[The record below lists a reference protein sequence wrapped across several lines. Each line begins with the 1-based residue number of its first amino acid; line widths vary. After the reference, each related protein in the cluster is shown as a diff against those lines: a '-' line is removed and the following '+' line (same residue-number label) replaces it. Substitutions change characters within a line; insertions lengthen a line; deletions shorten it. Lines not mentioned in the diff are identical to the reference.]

1 MKYAISYEHEW
12 LSEYI
17 EDHKK
22 KLEQMG
28 YKTNDG
34 SLYVRE
40 IKVPL
45 YSSQIQSSSLKY
57 LSGEPD
63 NGSVFSIRT
72 DRYYYAISKETYER
86 MKIKPNLTDVYMPIR
101 LHNYDGF
108 VEVTQNGRKGIGWTE
123 TIRLNYHKYIT
134 KTYFVED

>member
-1 MKYAISYEHEW
+1 MKYAISYEYEW
-12 LSEYI
+12 LSEYPTGYKDKF
-17 EDHKK
+17 ERK
-22 KLEQMG
+22 G

-34 SLYVRE
+34 RLYKRE

-45 YSSQIQSSSLKY
+45 YSSQIPSSSLKY
-57 LSGEPD
+57 VGGEPD
-63 NGSVFSIRT
+63 NGSAFFIRT
-72 DRYYYAISKETYER
+72 DRYYYAISRETYER
-86 MKIKPNLTDVYMPIR
+86 MRIKPKLTDVYMPLR

-123 TIRLNYHKYIT
+123 TIRLHYHKSIT

>member
-1 MKYAISYEHEW
+1 MKYAISYEYEW
-12 LSEYI
+12 LSEYPTGYKDKF
-17 EDHKK
+17 ER
-22 KLEQMG
+22 MG

-34 SLYVRE
+34 RLYKRG

-45 YSSQIQSSSLKY
+45 YSSQIPSSLLKY
-57 LSGEPD
+57 VGGESHY
-63 NGSVFSIRT
+63 GSVLYIGS
-72 DRYYYAISKETYER
+72 DDYYYAISKETYER

>member
-1 MKYAISYEHEW
+1 MKYAKSYEHEW

-17 EDHKK
+17 ADHKK
-22 KLEQMG
+22 KLELMG

-45 YSSQIQSSSLKY
+45 YSSQIPSSSLKY

-63 NGSVFSIRT
+63 NGSVFSMRT

-123 TIRLNYHKYIT
+123 TIRLNYHKFIT

>member
-1 MKYAISYEHEW
+1 MKYAKSYEHEW

-45 YSSQIQSSSLKY
+45 YSSQIPSSSLKY

-86 MKIKPNLTDVYMPIR
+86 MKIKPNLTDVYMPLR

-123 TIRLNYHKYIT
+123 TIRLHFHKFVT
-134 KTYFVED
+134 ETYFVED